1 MQYELQTSKA
11 NTTVISYPFHLSV
24 NAVFQPGHSADVLSQ
39 GLNPK
44 PCCVKVLPVS
54 ESDWQWHWQAE
65 INTQPRPLC
74 PSNGNQFSSLCPW
87 WIEVYSLPVHLNFLN
102 MANHY
107 SLHRSHAQLIG
118 MAVYFGPKPILQNK
132 IHGHWDFAILYP
144 STLWFYDW
152 HNKEKNI
159 NNSRHGNVNDSVLKC
174 YHLCNLNALPL
185 MILMCNILNLKCFKY
200 GISHNWLNY

>member
-1 MQYELQTSKA
+1 MHGLTELRTEPQNFTACSRNYKLLKPTQQSSPILFIFQSMQFSNQATALMYWAKDWTQ
-11 NTTVISYPFHLSV
+11 
-24 NAVFQPGHSADVLSQ
+24 
-39 GLNPK
+39 K

-54 ESDWQWHWQAE
+54 ESDWQWQAE

-74 PSNGNQFSSLCPW
+74 PSNGNQFSSLCPL

-107 SLHRSHAQLIG
+107 SLHWSHAQQIG
-118 MAVYFGPKPILQNK
+118 TAVYFGPKPILQNK

-144 STLWFYDW
+144 PTLWFYDW
-152 HNKEKNI
+152 HNNEKNI
-159 NNSRHGNVNDSVLKC
+159 NNSRHGNVSDSVLKC

-185 MILMCNILNLKCFKY
+185 MILMCNVLI
-200 GISHNWLNY
+200 